1 MMQDMPDPQTQVLS
15 GSTCIEKEVRI
26 VGGLQAKDLTRH
38 LAFGVNRS
46 RIMVETDV
54 TQLSS

>member
-1 MMQDMPDPQTQVLS
+1 MPDPQTQVLYA
-15 GSTCIEKEVRI
+15 STCIEKEVRI